1 MGTKKNVT
9 IAGMDEVKI
18 VAPPVEEVVETT
30 EATEAIEAAEVSAD
44 GEVAETVVAEE
55 TAKPAKVAR
64 KTRSKKYAAKNAQVD
79 KTIKYELQ
87 KAVETVKKLSY
98 SKFDGTI
105 EAHLIVKE
113 VGITANVS
121 FPHSTGK
128 SIKAVIFNEEIA
140 KELADGV
147 ISFDVLV
154 ASAPDMAKLTKFARL
169 LGPKGLMPNP
179 KNGTLTTNPEGKVKE
194 LAAGKVTLKTEKKA
208 PLMHVGVGKVS
219 METTALVEN
228 IQAMLDALQ
237 GKVLK
242 LTLSATMSPGV
253 KVIIEK

>member
-1 MGTKKNVT
+1 MGSKKNVA
-9 IAGMDEVKI
+9 IAGIDEVKI
-18 VAPPVEEVVETT
+18 IAPPVEEVIKIAEAVETT
-30 EATEAIEAAEVSAD
+30 EAPEA
-44 GEVAETVVAEE
+44 GEVTETAIAEE
-55 TAKPAKVAR
+55 TVKPTKVAR
-64 KTRSKKYAAKNAQVD
+64 KTRSKKYATKNAQVD

-128 SIKAVIFNEEIA
+128 SIKAVIFNDEIA
-140 KELADGV
+140 TELTEGV
-147 ISFDVLV
+147 INFDVLV

-179 KNGTLTTNPEGKVKE
+179 KSGTLTTNPEGKVKE

-219 METTALVEN
+219 MESAALVEN
-228 IQAMLDALQ
+228 IQTMLDALQ

-253 KVIIEK
+253 KVMIEK